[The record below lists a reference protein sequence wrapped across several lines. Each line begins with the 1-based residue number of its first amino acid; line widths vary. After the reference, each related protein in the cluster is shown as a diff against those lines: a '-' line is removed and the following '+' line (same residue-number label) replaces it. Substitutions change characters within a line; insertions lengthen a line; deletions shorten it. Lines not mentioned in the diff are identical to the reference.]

1 MSKLSQIKNIVQEA
15 RELVE
20 DIQSRL
26 SEKVEEYNVAV
37 TEYQDIKEAIA
48 LGELKRIS
56 SDIETL
62 QNLPESLEVAAIEC
76 QDKVQTLEPQKP
88 LEIEEPRSGTFG
100 AKFWGFIVAVVIFLG
115 FGAVGAYLKKLNF
128 DVIDMKFFEQAFGFY
143 SDIITGT
150 SGSAPVLGIAIAGV
164 IAIVVGY
171 IVYLIL
177 INKAAASNLERA
189 QEIFEEAKNYAHDKE
204 ILMQQLQKIKEFLDS
219 AIEELKA
226 AKVFA
231 TEFDARV
238 ERIKFFEGEDF
249 ENFTQTSKED
259 VQLLLGLKNRLDTI
273 VKSELCKEEEDISE
287 EVKALFEDLGNEIE
301 KLKRRVYG

>member
-15 RELVE
+15 KELVE
-20 DIQSRL
+20 DVQSRL
-26 SEKVEEYNVAV
+26 SEKIEEYNIAV
-37 TEYQDIKEAIA
+37 TEYNDLKEAIA
-48 LGELKRIS
+48 IGELGRIQKS
-56 SDIETL
+56 LESL
-62 QNLPESLEVAAIEC
+62 QNLPESLEVVAIEC
-76 QDKVQTLEPQKP
+76 QEKVQTLEPQKP

-100 AKFWGFIVAVVIFLG
+100 AKFWGFIVAVIIFLG
-115 FGAVGAYLKKLNF
+115 FGAVGAYFKKLNF

-150 SGSAPVLGIAIAGV
+150 SGSAPVLGITIAGA

-171 IVYLIL
+171 IVYLVL

-231 TEFDARV
+231 TEFSAKL
-238 ERIKFFEGEDF
+238 ERIKFFEGIDF
-249 ENFTQTSKED
+249 ENFAQPSKED
-259 VQLLLGLKNRLDTI
+259 VQLLLGLKNALDTI
-273 VKSELCKEEEDISE
+273 VQSELCKEDEDISD
-287 EVKALFEDLGNEIE
+287 EVKVLFENLGNEIE